1 MLGSFEQPI
10 VSSRLDDRVGVR
22 VLQVSPIAA
31 NLASVMDV
39 RSRPEVLIG
48 PLDPQEE
55 IRFDRRLVRIADE
68 CRDLDGLVS
77 VDLVDLGGSDVHAEV
92 VEHVLVQFLH
102 RDPDSLLVPREEID
116 VVRVP
121 DLMIDVGLELIPTIV
136 CRLLEKMVP
145 ERKDKLSH
153 LEAEVASDAESVS
166 VGIQKSLGDVDE
178 IIALDVSPENRHDD
192 RLLDRLVALPRVEMH
207 PVPESHPGPL
217 AYGPCS
223 EERTLSLDAG
233 NLVEADLGVEEIL

>member
-68 CRDLDGLVS
+68 CRDLDGLVG
-77 VDLVDLGGSDVHAEV
+77 VDLVDLG
-92 VEHVLVQFLH
+92 
-102 RDPDSLLVPREEID
+102 
-116 VVRVP
+116 
-121 DLMIDVGLELIPTIV
+121 
-136 CRLLEKMVP
+136 
-145 ERKDKLSH
+145 
-153 LEAEVASDAESVS
+153 
-166 VGIQKSLGDVDE
+166 
-178 IIALDVSPENRHDD
+178 
-192 RLLDRLVALPRVEMH
+192 
-207 PVPESHPGPL
+207 
-217 AYGPCS
+217 
-223 EERTLSLDAG
+223 
-233 NLVEADLGVEEIL
+233 